1 MATPV
6 VKLDGLFEA
15 VLGLVLVAGAAG
27 GGLRSADFPH
37 PVGTP
42 LIVGAGCAL
51 LLVGAVL
58 WRVRPTPGLLRGL
71 AAGNL
76 ATALAAL
83 VWLAVANGFSTRGA
97 ALMLVTIAALS
108 GLAVAQLLAARGV
121 TRSPQRG

>member
-15 VLGLVLVAGAAG
+15 VLGLVLVAGAAA
-27 GGLRSADFPH
+27 GGLDSTDFPR

-42 LIVGAGCAL
+42 LIVVAGCAL

-58 WRVRPTPGLLRGL
+58 WRVSPTPGFLRGL

-76 ATALAAL
+76 ATALAAV
-83 VWLAVANGFSTRGA
+83 VWLTVANGFSTPGS
-97 ALMLVTIAALS
+97 ALMLVTMAALS
-108 GLAVAQLLAARGV
+108 GLAVAQLLAARDV
-121 TRSPQRG
+121 RRLPTTP

>member
-27 GGLRSADFPH
+27 GGLGSADFPR